1 MQIIP
6 VIDLKDGIVVHAV
19 RGNRMAYQPIHHASC
34 LTSDSDIDAVL
45 AGFLTLYPFKRFYI
59 ADLDAI
65 TGSGNHQALI
75 DVMLLAHPD
84 IEFWLD
90 SGSQISEIRDG
101 ARNMKWVIGTESQQ
115 AAPCPTRHDFILS
128 LDYKN
133 DLPADHAGWLKHSQ
147 YWPERLIVMTLNRV
161 GSNSGPD
168 FAKLQALQQ
177 KYPQKQWIAAGGIR
191 HQQDL
196 TDLKNAGMQA
206 ALVATALHNGSIN
219 LPAIQNH

>member
-19 RGNRMAYQPIHHASC
+19 RGNRAAYQPIHQASC
-34 LTSDSDIDAVL
+34 ITSDSDIDVVL
-45 AGFLTLYPFKRFYI
+45 AGFLKLYAFKRFYI
-59 ADLDAI
+59 ADLNAI

-75 DVMLLAHPD
+75 DAMLLAHPD
-84 IEFWLD
+84 IEFWVD
-90 SGSQISEIRDG
+90 SGSQLSEIRDG

-128 LDYKN
+128 LDFKN
-133 DLPADHAGWLKHSQ
+133 DLAADHAGWLEHSQ
-147 YWPERLIVMTLNRV
+147 YWPEWLIVMTLNRV

-168 FAKLQALQQ
+168 FAKLHALQQ
-177 KYPQKQWIAAGGIR
+177 QYPQKQLIAAGGIR

-196 TDLKNAGMQA
+196 TDLKIAGMQA

-219 LPAIQNH
+219 LLAIQNH